1 MKFNNEN
8 EYKQYLE
15 KHFFPQ
21 FFDDNWKK
29 EYPVR
34 VFSYY
39 GSEKPSKERIDYFG
53 YRNKKPTY
61 VEIKNDRI
69 RQKYLLQI
77 VRYYCQ
83 ISQEH
88 EYRQMEDFD
97 LIVICIK
104 KIRPHR
110 EKILNKLGIK
120 ILDIDE
126 VCNGGLD
133 KWM

>member
-1 MKFNNEN
+1 MKFQNEN
-8 EYKQYLE
+8 QYKEYLE

-21 FFDDNWKK
+21 FFDNEWKK
-29 EYPVR
+29 EYSVR
-34 VFSYY
+34 RFSYKF
-39 GSEKPSKERIDYFG
+39 SEKPSKERIDYFG
-53 YRNKKPTY
+53 YKNNKPTY

-83 ISQEH
+83 IAQEH
-88 EYRQMEDFD
+88 EYRKLGDFD

-110 EKILNKLGIK
+110 EKILNKLGIQ

-126 VCNGGLD
+126 ICNGGLY